1 MLGVSGTPVLDA
13 VGKLGDL
20 GDRLSGKNVRSLP
33 SDSWTDDPT
42 GRAAGW
48 MRLRY
53 IFSTTIRSDGDYPLE
68 GFPCDWTLTIRFGM
82 AVDAINVSEPTYLF
96 DLSTVRL
103 VFPCILLTVRLI
115 GARLTIRTCP
125 LMGRTYSRL
134 GATLGSPKLRLLSLL
149 SHFRLLLSVLS
160 LRSSKLFLDL

>member
-33 SDSWTDDPT
+33 SDSWTDDLT

-68 GFPCDWTLTIRFGM
+68 GNPLCPRFLLYALGWPLM
-82 AVDAINVSEPTYLF
+82 PSRLMTVRLP
-96 DLSTVRL
+96 TVRL
-103 VFPCILLTVRLI
+103 VFFVLCLLY
-115 GARLTIRTCP
+115 ASWKP
-125 LMGRTYSRL
+125 
-134 GATLGSPKLRLLSLL
+134 
-149 SHFRLLLSVLS
+149 
-160 LRSSKLFLDL
+160 D